1 MLSYLS
7 SISGDLA
14 PSEQKKSRTD
24 SQVDFPSISDMPYLN
39 MYERNATVFIVH
51 TSLCLAKILV
61 RLACGQNV

>member
-14 PSEQKKSRTD
+14 PSEQKKSITD

-51 TSLCLAKILV
+51 TSL
-61 RLACGQNV
+61 